1 MSKETC
7 YTARRGLGCIAKL
20 CLFAII
26 SFGCNTTEKQVITE
40 EPAEEPIDKWIGAW
54 QYTEY
59 EDGELVPRGTHK
71 IQFAADGTWQLSHD
85 RYNGVYVIFDDRFLI
100 KNAPSSDT
108 GKGSWTFYD
117 NTLKLVYDDNSDV
130 DILWKTSSFEKYTPT
145 TAGITPSPEDG
156 EIPRNTTFRI
166 TFNEAVYEVKVN
178 DRAAT
183 GSGRTWTFNLAD
195 IFTNP
200 RLQGAFGTTLRISWI
215 DKHDIGRRTEADFT
229 IQAEAGWG
237 PAATLVTTSPL
248 AGSEVAP
255 NALLTITLDEAVDGV
270 TVNGA
275 AAAGSGKNWTL
286 NLAGLN
292 LRAGRATLNI
302 HWANK
307 DGTAGAARIAL
318 TIQRTDTT
326 APTIVLSSV
335 SNNDIDVDPVKLNRE
350 GITIAFSEN
359 VREGDISI
367 RIERGRALSWLV
379 DWSANSVT
387 IIPAGTN
394 QHLELETSYEIRVST
409 ADDSNNRLN
418 KTISFTTKIVK

>member
-1 MSKETC
+1 MLARKSATIKEGFMKLFCLTLMLVSLSLFLAAPA
-7 YTARRGLGCIAKL
+7 YSQISYHRLASQESAFGLGLGFFENATVISGNLEYGIENNLKGYAYG
-20 CLFAII
+20 AIG
-26 SFGCNTTEKQVITE
+26 FV
-40 EPAEEPIDKWIGAW
+40 
-54 QYTEY
+54 
-59 EDGELVPRGTHK
+59 
-71 IQFAADGTWQLSHD
+71 
-85 RYNGVYVIFDDRFLI
+85 NGV
-100 KNAPSSDT
+100 
-108 GKGSWTFYD
+108 
-117 NTLKLVYDDNSDV
+117 
-130 DILWKTSSFEKYTPT
+130 
-145 TAGITPSPEDG
+145 
-156 EIPRNTTFRI
+156 
-166 TFNEAVYEVKVN
+166 
-178 DRAAT
+178 
-183 GSGRTWTFNLAD
+183 
-195 IFTNP
+195 
-200 RLQGAFGTTLRISWI
+200 
-215 DKHDIGRRTEADFT
+215 
-229 IQAEAGWG
+229 
-237 PAATLVTTSPL
+237 
-248 AGSEVAP
+248 
-255 NALLTITLDEAVDGV
+255 
-270 TVNGA
+270 

-335 SNNDIDVDPVKLNRE
+335 SNNDIDVDLVKLNRE

-387 IIPAGTN
+387 IIPARAN
-394 QHLELETSYEIRVST
+394 QQLELETSYEIRVST